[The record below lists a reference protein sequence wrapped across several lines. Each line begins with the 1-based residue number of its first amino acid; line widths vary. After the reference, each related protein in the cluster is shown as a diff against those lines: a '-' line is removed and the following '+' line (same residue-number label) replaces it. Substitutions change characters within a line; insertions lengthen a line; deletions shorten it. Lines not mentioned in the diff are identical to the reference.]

1 MIVSVPRYLSFYT
14 GMCNSTQ
21 YRRQDPTCRIS
32 IRHSPHRSV
41 LKGNL
46 VATGLT
52 LYNVFYTVVMV
63 GFLSDVH
70 TAEESQES
78 VLICTML
85 TGQIERVL
93 GVTLFTLP
101 GTAEGIDCD
110 ISTTAHLRR
119 MQILN

>member
-1 MIVSVPRYLSFYT
+1 M
-14 GMCNSTQ
+14 
-21 YRRQDPTCRIS
+21 
-32 IRHSPHRSV
+32 
-41 LKGNL
+41 
-46 VATGLT
+46 
-52 LYNVFYTVVMV
+52 YNVFYTVVMV

>member
-1 MIVSVPRYLSFYT
+1 MYNLFYT
-14 GMCNSTQ
+14 
-21 YRRQDPTCRIS
+21 
-32 IRHSPHRSV
+32 
-41 LKGNL
+41 
-46 VATGLT
+46 A
-52 LYNVFYTVVMV
+52 VMV
-63 GFLSDVH
+63 GFLSGVH

-110 ISTTAHLRR
+110 ISTTANLRR